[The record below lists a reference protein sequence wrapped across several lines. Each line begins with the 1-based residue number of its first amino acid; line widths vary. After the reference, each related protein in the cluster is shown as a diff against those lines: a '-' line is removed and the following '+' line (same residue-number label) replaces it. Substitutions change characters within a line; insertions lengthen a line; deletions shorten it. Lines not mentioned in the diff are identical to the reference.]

1 MEQSR
6 ICKNIGGKNMKMLK
20 TSSAKRNRLF
30 IKKISHAAIVIS
42 SLMFLAMVCESKAVQ
57 GSVSS
62 PSPQKPES
70 AQSLHASNDRVP
82 THVKRIQFKPGTNSA
97 LLTNAVV
104 RGDRDV
110 YLLKANKGQR
120 LHGLIT
126 SVENNAVIDVLAPSG
141 KVIRQEVT
149 KIDMLLP
156 STGDF
161 QVIVGGTRGNAS
173 YRLKIGID

>member
-1 MEQSR
+1 
-6 ICKNIGGKNMKMLK
+6 MKMLQ
-20 TSSAKRNRLF
+20 TSSTKQNRLF
-30 IKKISHAAIVIS
+30 IKKLPHTAIVIS
-42 SLMFLAMVCESKAVQ
+42 SLMFLAMACESKAVQ

-62 PSPQKPES
+62 PTPQKPKS
-70 AQSLHASNDRVP
+70 AQSLHANKNRVP

-97 LLTNAVV
+97 LVTNAVV
-104 RGDRDV
+104 RGDRDI

-126 SVENNAVIDVLAPSG
+126 SAENNAVIDVLAPSG
-141 KVIRQEVT
+141 KVMRQEVT
-149 KIDMLLP
+149 KVDILLP

-173 YRLKIGID
+173 YRLNIGID

>member
-1 MEQSR
+1 
-6 ICKNIGGKNMKMLK
+6 MKMLQ
-20 TSSAKRNRLF
+20 TSSTKQNGLF
-30 IKKISHAAIVIS
+30 IKKLPHTAIVIS
-42 SLMFLAMVCESKAVQ
+42 SLMFLAMACESKAVQ

-62 PSPQKPES
+62 PTPQKPES
-70 AQSLHASNDRVP
+70 AQSLHANKNRVP

-97 LLTNAVV
+97 LVTNAVV
-104 RGDRDV
+104 RGDRDI

-126 SVENNAVIDVLAPSG
+126 SAENNAVIDVLAPSG
-141 KVIRQEVT
+141 KVMRQEVT
-149 KIDMLLP
+149 KVDILLP

-173 YRLKIGID
+173 YRLNIGID